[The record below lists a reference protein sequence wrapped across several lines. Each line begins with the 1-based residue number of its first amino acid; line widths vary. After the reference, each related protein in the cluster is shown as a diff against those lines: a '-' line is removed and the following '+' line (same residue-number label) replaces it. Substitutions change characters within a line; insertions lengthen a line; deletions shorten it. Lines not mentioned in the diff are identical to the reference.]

1 MRGEEE
7 EDGGQML
14 HDQGI
19 VDLFGPDD
27 QQVNKKKDKSGKQKK
42 RQDHIK
48 QKRREE
54 KEHKRKGKDE
64 DTMDT
69 FLGLFD
75 PSLENETTQSQ
86 DIDEINGNV
95 ILNHDEQL
103 YKGRKGNVSMRVGT
117 LGGVQRGPSVAILPD
132 QLPSEPQEGNIEYKL
147 KLVNPNHERFK
158 RLVSQMQWRL
168 REGLGEAIY
177 EIGVED
183 SGILLGLTQEE
194 LQASMTTL
202 RRMAKQLGAS
212 LTVIREKTISGHNG
226 QTRKAA
232 EVLVRKVP
240 DDQYSIELRIA
251 VLGNSDVGKSTLL
264 GVLTRGEL
272 DNGRGC
278 ARLNVFRH
286 RHEVCSGKTSSISL
300 QILGFDSQ
308 GNVIDQT
315 CTRSRDYDDED
326 ICSQSIKIINFIDLA
341 GDQKYLKTTV
351 FGLSGYSPH
360 YAVLVV
366 SAFSGVAPMTEEHLS
381 LARALDVPIV
391 IVVTKTDIAS
401 AQQTQRTINDLK
413 QSLTQPGYK
422 RVPLLIQNEDD
433 AITAGSNQLDNNI
446 VPIFCVSSVTGDGLS
461 LLKKFLF
468 VLPPRISNKERE
480 KLEQEPAEFQIDEVF
495 HVDHSIIVGGLLTKG
510 VITQG
515 TTLLLGPMDN
525 CTFVPV
531 TVGSIHRNK
540 VPCRVVCAGQSASLS
555 LRGPNS
561 SLRKGMKL
569 MSVEARPRACFYFQA
584 RTQILHHS
592 TSICRG
598 FQATVHIGNVRQT
611 AVVEGIMGTRGLH
624 TNERA
629 SVIFRFLRQP
639 ELVENGAR
647 LLFRQGSTKGI
658 GKVIQVFREEPDN
671 VNLYNVSER

>member
-1 MRGEEE
+1 MWKDEDAEE
-7 EDGGQML
+7 GVVAAG
-14 HDQGI
+14 
-19 VDLFGPDD
+19 VVSLFGPEDSVTPK
-27 QQVNKKKDKSGKQKK
+27 QKNNKEKKNRAQKQHRQKNKTNKKEIRARQKDK
-42 RQDHIK
+42 
-48 QKRREE
+48 
-54 KEHKRKGKDE
+54 

-75 PSLENETTQSQ
+75 PALEDETTD
-86 DIDEINGNV
+86 DIDELNGNV
-95 ILNHDEQL
+95 VEKNHENTK
-103 YKGRKGNVSMRVGT
+103 YKNCKNSYSLRSET
-117 LGGVQRGPSVAILPD
+117 LGGVRRGPRVAIMPD

-194 LQASMTTL
+194 LGASMATL

-226 QTRKAA
+226 EIRKAA

-300 QILGFDSQ
+300 QIMGFDSQ

-366 SAFSGVAPMTEEHLS
+366 SAFSGMAPMTEEHLS

-391 IVVTKTDIAS
+391 IVITKTDMATP
-401 AQQTQRTINDLK
+401 QQIQRTINDLK
-413 QSLTQPGYK
+413 QTLTQPGYK

-433 AITAGSNQLDNNI
+433 AITAGSNQLDNNV
-446 VPIFCVSSVTGDGLS
+446 VPIFCASSVTGDGLT

-468 VLPPRISNKERE
+468 VLPPRMSNKERE

-495 HVDHSIIVGGLLTKG
+495 HVDHSVIVGGLLTKG
-510 VITQG
+510 VIMQG

-555 LRGPNS
+555 IKGQDL

-569 MSVEARPRACFYFQA
+569 MSIEARPRGCFYFQA
-584 RTQILHHS
+584 RTQVLHHS

-598 FQATVHIGNVRQT
+598 FQATVHIGNVQQT
-611 AVVEGIMGTRGLH
+611 AVVEGILGSRGLH
-624 TNERA
+624 TNDRG

-639 ELVENGAR
+639 EVVQNGAR
-647 LLFRQGSTKGI
+647 LLFRQGMTKGI
-658 GKVIQVFREEPDN
+658 GQVIQVFEEEPDN
-671 VNLYNVSER
+671 VNLYNGYER

>member
-1 MRGEEE
+1 MLQQEEPSAA
-7 EDGGQML
+7 
-14 HDQGI
+14 I
-19 VDLFGPDD
+19 VGLFGPDE
-27 QQVNKKKDKSGKQKK
+27 QESHRKNRKDKRNRRKKHHQQCQEENDTQCTGKALPRSQ
-42 RQDHIK
+42 
-48 QKRREE
+48 E
-54 KEHKRKGKDE
+54 G
-64 DTMDT
+64 TMDT

-75 PSLENETTQSQ
+75 PAMENETTQ
-86 DIDEINGNV
+86 DIDELNGNV
-95 ILNHDEQL
+95 THEELQ
-103 YKGRKGNVSMRVGT
+103 YKGQRGT
-117 LGGVQRGPSVAILPD
+117 LGGVRRGPSVAILPD

-194 LQASMTTL
+194 LEASMTTL
-202 RRMAKQLGAS
+202 HRMAKQLGAS
-212 LTVIREKTISGHNG
+212 LTVIREKTISGHDG
-226 QTRKAA
+226 ETRKAA

-300 QILGFDSQ
+300 QLMGFDSQ

-401 AQQTQRTINDLK
+401 PQQIQRTINDLK

-422 RVPLLIQNEDD
+422 RVPLIIQNEDD
-433 AITAGSNQLDNNI
+433 AITAGSNQLDSNI
-446 VPIFCVSSVTGDGLS
+446 VPIFCASSVTGDGLA

-495 HVDHSIIVGGLLTKG
+495 HVDRCIVVGGLLTKG
-510 VITQG
+510 VIMQG
-515 TTLLLGPMDN
+515 ATLLLGPMDN
-525 CTFVPV
+525 CSFVPV
-531 TVGSIHRNK
+531 TIGSIHRNK

-555 LRGPNS
+555 LRGPDL

-584 RTQILHHS
+584 RTQVLHHS
-592 TSICRG
+592 SSICRG
-598 FQATVHIGNVRQT
+598 FQATLHIGNIRQT
-611 AVVEGIMGTRGLH
+611 AVVEGILGSRGLH
-624 TNERA
+624 TNDRG

-639 ELVENGAR
+639 ELVQNGAR

-658 GKVIQVFREEPDN
+658 GKVIQVFEEEPDN
-671 VNLYNVSER
+671 VDIYNGLLR

>member
-1 MRGEEE
+1 MEEA
-7 EDGGQML
+7 EDTGF
-14 HDQGI
+14 
-19 VDLFGPDD
+19 VSLFGPDEPK
-27 QQVNKKKDKSGKQKK
+27 VNNKERNKNKKNKRKNKQENSEERT
-42 RQDHIK
+42 RQD
-48 QKRREE
+48 EE
-54 KEHKRKGKDE
+54 ITA
-64 DTMDT
+64 TMDT

-75 PSLENETTQSQ
+75 PSLEDESP
-86 DIDEINGNV
+86 DIDDINGNV
-95 ILNHDEQL
+95 CHDGLGHRGNTNFNNHNNNNNSNNN
-103 YKGRKGNVSMRVGT
+103 KRRGGST
-117 LGGVQRGPSVAILPD
+117 LGGVRRGPSVAILPD
-132 QLPSEPQEGNIEYKL
+132 QLPSEPQDGNIEYKL

-194 LQASMTTL
+194 LEASMCTL
-202 RRMAKQLGAS
+202 RRMAWQLGAS
-212 LTVIREKTISGHNG
+212 LTVIREKNITGING
-226 QTRKAA
+226 QVRKAA

-240 DDQYSIELRIA
+240 DDQYSIELRMA

-300 QILGFDSQ
+300 QLMGFDSQ
-308 GNVIDQT
+308 GNVIDQR
-315 CTRSRDYDDED
+315 CSRSRDYEDED
-326 ICSQSIKIINFIDLA
+326 MCSQSTKIINFIDLA

-351 FGLSGYSPH
+351 FGLSGYCPH

-366 SAFSGVAPMTEEHLS
+366 SAFSGVAPVTEEHLS

-391 IVVTKTDIAS
+391 IVVTKTDLASPLQTNTTIA
-401 AQQTQRTINDLK
+401 DLTRV
-413 QSLTQPGYK
+413 LTQPGYK
-422 RVPLLIQNEDD
+422 RVPWLIQNEDD
-433 AITAGSNQLDNNI
+433 AITAGSTQLDSNV
-446 VPIFCVSSVTGDGLS
+446 VPIFRVSSVTGDGLA

-468 VLPPRISNKERE
+468 VLPPRISNKEKV

-495 HVDHSIIVGGLLTKG
+495 HVDHSVVVGGLLTKG

-525 CTFVPV
+525 CSFMPV

-540 VPCRVVCAGQSASLS
+540 VPCRVVCAGQSASLC
-555 LRGPNS
+555 LRGS
-561 SLRKGMKL
+561 HLYLRKGMKL
-569 MSVEARPRACFYFQA
+569 TSVEARPRACFYFQA
-584 RTQILHHS
+584 RTQVLHH
-592 TSICRG
+592 TSRICRG
-598 FQATVHIGNVRQT
+598 YQATVHIGNVRQT
-611 AVVEGIMGTRGLH
+611 AVVEGILGSRSLH
-624 TNERA
+624 TDDRA

-639 ELVENGAR
+639 ELVHIGAR

-658 GKVIQVFREEPDN
+658 GKVIQVFEEEPDN
-671 VNLYNVSER
+671 IDIYNGLVR

>member
-1 MRGEEE
+1 
-7 EDGGQML
+7 
-14 HDQGI
+14 
-19 VDLFGPDD
+19 
-27 QQVNKKKDKSGKQKK
+27 
-42 RQDHIK
+42 
-48 QKRREE
+48 
-54 KEHKRKGKDE
+54 
-64 DTMDT
+64 MDT

-75 PSLENETTQSQ
+75 PAMENETTQ
-86 DIDEINGNV
+86 DIDELNGNV
-95 ILNHDEQL
+95 NHGEVQ
-103 YKGRKGNVSMRVGT
+103 YSGRRST
-117 LGGVQRGPSVAILPD
+117 LGGVRRGPSVAILPD

-194 LQASMTTL
+194 LEASMKTL

-300 QILGFDSQ
+300 QLMGFDSQ

-401 AQQTQRTINDLK
+401 PQQIQRTIHDLK
-413 QSLTQPGYK
+413 KFLTQPGYK
-422 RVPLLIQNEDD
+422 RVPLIIENEDD

-446 VPIFCVSSVTGDGLS
+446 VPIFCASSVTGDGLV

-468 VLPPRISNKERE
+468 VLPPRMSNKERE
-480 KLEQEPAEFQIDEVF
+480 KLEQEPSEFQIDEVF
-495 HVDHSIIVGGLLTKG
+495 HVDRSIVVGGLLTRG
-510 VITQG
+510 VVMQG
-515 TTLLLGPMDN
+515 ATLLLGPMDN
-525 CTFVPV
+525 CSFVPV
-531 TVGSIHRNK
+531 TIGSIHRNK

-555 LRGPNS
+555 LRGPDL

-569 MSVEARPRACFYFQA
+569 MSIESRPRACFYFQA
-584 RTQILHHS
+584 RTQVLHHS
-592 TSICRG
+592 SSICRG

-611 AVVEGIMGTRGLH
+611 AVVEGILGSRGLH
-624 TNERA
+624 TNDRG

-639 ELVENGAR
+639 ELVQNGAR

-658 GKVIQVFREEPDN
+658 GKVIQVFEEEPDN
-671 VNLYNVSER
+671 VDLYFGVAR